1 MGGRLSSQSR
11 SGEVRKEMSSTAAE
25 EGVPTKKAKATPLEE
40 GQSCDPII
48 LPSLLRQ
55 LKRELDVSI
64 IADIESAIDS
74 KNDPRNSEAISS
86 TIDKLFADHVGT
98 SPEVIIGNAKRIAN
112 EELEIEIETFNK
124 RQMEMNRYS
133 DFDGSAKIWRHP
145 INRDIK

>member
-1 MGGRLSSQSR
+1 MYQSY
-11 SGEVRKEMSSTAAE
+11 
-25 EGVPTKKAKATPLEE
+25 L
-40 GQSCDPII
+40 
-48 LPSLLRQ
+48 
-55 LKRELDVSI
+55 
-64 IADIESAIDS
+64 ADIESAIDS